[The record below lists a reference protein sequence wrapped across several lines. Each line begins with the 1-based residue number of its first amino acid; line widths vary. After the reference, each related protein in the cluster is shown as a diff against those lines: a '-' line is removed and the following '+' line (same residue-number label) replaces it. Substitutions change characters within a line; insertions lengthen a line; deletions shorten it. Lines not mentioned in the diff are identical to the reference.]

1 MDQPETQV
9 RVERRTS
16 MQSPEIRLIR
26 MKEVM
31 AICAMSKSSIY
42 EAIRKDGF
50 PKPVRLYGRT
60 SAWIKSEV
68 LQWAQ
73 LRIQASRAASLL

>member
-1 MDQPETQV
+1 MDQPEIHV

-16 MQSPEIRLIR
+16 MQSPEIKLIR

-42 EAIRKDGF
+42 EAIRKEGF
-50 PKPVRLYGRT
+50 PKPVRLYGRS

>member
-1 MDQPETQV
+1 MDQPETQIKI
-9 RVERRTS
+9 ERRTPA
-16 MQSPEIRLIR
+16 QSTEVRLIR

-42 EAIRKDGF
+42 EAIKKEGF
-50 PKPVRLYGRT
+50 PKPVRLFGRT

-73 LRIQASRAASLL
+73 LRIQASRAENSL

>member
-1 MDQPETQV
+1 MDQPEMQV

-26 MKEVM
+26 MKEVI

-42 EAIRKDGF
+42 EAIKKEGF
-50 PKPVRLYGRT
+50 PKPVRLHGRT

-68 LQWAQ
+68 LLWAQ
-73 LRIQASRAASLL
+73 LRIQASRAAPPL

>member
-1 MDQPETQV
+1 MDQPEMQV

-16 MQSPEIRLIR
+16 MQSTEVRLIR

-42 EAIRKDGF
+42 EAIKKEGF
-50 PKPVRLYGRT
+50 PKPVRLYGRS

-73 LRIQASRAASLL
+73 LRIQASRAANPL